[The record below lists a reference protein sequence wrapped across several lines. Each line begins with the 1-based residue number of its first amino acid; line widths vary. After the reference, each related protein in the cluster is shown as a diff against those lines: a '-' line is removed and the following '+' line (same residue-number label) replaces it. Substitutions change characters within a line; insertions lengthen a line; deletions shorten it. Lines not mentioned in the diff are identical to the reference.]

1 MEAIL
6 DENDNIARH
15 LWWVTTMSSWHQQN
29 HINDKS
35 SRKNNSTIFSLVSA
49 AGGLAVVV
57 FAFTGFEEALLFYLP
72 YQVLP
77 HLTAFLQV
85 CFWRFQPKL
94 PMPSLSVRSQQH
106 HLPEIFSKWGESR
119 KILPCLVCS
128 WWLMIVGWYFKV
140 DDIKQMSESPA
151 LPGWYN
157 NTISLADRCKLP
169 KVCSN

>member
-1 MEAIL
+1 MQAIF

-15 LWWVTTMSSWHQQN
+15 LWWVTTMSSWHQH

-35 SRKNNSTIFSLVSA
+35 SRENNFTIFSLVSA

-94 PMPSLSVRSQQH
+94 QMPSLSVRSQQH
-106 HLPEIFSKWGESR
+106 HLPDIFSKWGER
-119 KILPCLVCS
+119 GEQGRV
-128 WWLMIVGWYFKV
+128 V
-140 DDIKQMSESPA
+140 DDDVKQMSKNPLYLVVDDSW
-151 LPGWYN
+151 LVLYSW
-157 NTISLADRCKLP
+157 
-169 KVCSN
+169 

>member
-106 HLPEIFSKWGESR
+106 HLPDIFSKWGER
-119 KILPCLVCS
+119 GEQGRVVI
-128 WWLMIVGWYFKV
+128 
-140 DDIKQMSESPA
+140 DDDVKQMSKNPLYLVVDDNWLVLYS
-151 LPGWYN
+151 W
-157 NTISLADRCKLP
+157 
-169 KVCSN
+169 